1 MKDNVAED
9 DEVIPLENRD
19 VPEPS
24 EADPFED
31 AITEEIV
38 QLDVRRLDVVDVE
51 LL

>member
-1 MKDNVAED
+1 MKDSFAD
-9 DEVIPLENRD
+9 ADEVILLENRD

-24 EADPFED
+24 ETDPFED

-38 QLDVRRLDVVDVE
+38 RLDVRRLALVDVE

>member
-1 MKDNVAED
+1 MKATFADAA
-9 DEVIPLENRD
+9 EVILLEHRD

-24 EADPFED
+24 ETDPFED

-38 QLDVRRLDVVDVE
+38 RLDVRRLEVVDVE